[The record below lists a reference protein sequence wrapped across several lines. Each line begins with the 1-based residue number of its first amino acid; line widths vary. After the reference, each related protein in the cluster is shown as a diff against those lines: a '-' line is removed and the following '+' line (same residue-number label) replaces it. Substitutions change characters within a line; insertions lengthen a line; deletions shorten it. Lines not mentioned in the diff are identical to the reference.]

1 MTNPTSPTGL
11 ATAKHAQLWLVYVS
25 AVLAGILLLAHALDF
40 GPLQKITARLGIA
53 LIFSAFALLVGNGK
67 PSGII
72 ATALIWIAVI
82 VTFLV

>member
-1 MTNPTSPTGL
+1 MATNTVKTGSGTK
-11 ATAKHAQLWLVYVS
+11 ADQLWLVYIS
-25 AVLAGILLLAHALDF
+25 AVLAGLLLLAHALGF
-40 GPLQKITARLGIA
+40 SPLQKVTARLGIA
-53 LIFSAFALLVGNGK
+53 LIYSAFALLVGNGR